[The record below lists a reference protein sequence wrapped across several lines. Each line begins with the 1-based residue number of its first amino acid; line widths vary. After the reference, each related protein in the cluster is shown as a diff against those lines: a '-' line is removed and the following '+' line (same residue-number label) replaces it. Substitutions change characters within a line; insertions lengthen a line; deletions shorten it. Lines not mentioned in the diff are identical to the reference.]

1 MSKKISRVELIKS
14 LGDESDLDIVS
25 IDNIRIF
32 DEDEEQIL
40 DNDFITNYNHNST
53 NFFYQED
60 DSEKYNQ
67 IITEIADKLNVSK
80 EIIDESFSEQKSTKL
95 NSFILLF

>member
-14 LGDESDLDIVS
+14 LGDESDLGIVS
-25 IDNIRIF
+25 IYNIRVF
-32 DEDEEQIL
+32 DEDGEEIL
-40 DNDFITNYNHNST
+40 DNDFITDDNHNSK

-60 DSEKYNQ
+60 DSEKHNQ

-80 EIIDESFSEQKSTKL
+80 EIIDENF
-95 NSFILLF
+95 

>member
-1 MSKKISRVELIKS
+1 MSKKISLVELVKS
-14 LGDESDLDIVS
+14 FGDESDLGIVY
-25 IDNIRIF
+25 IDNIRVF
-32 DEDEEQIL
+32 DENEEEIL
-40 DNDFITNYNHNST
+40 DNDFITDYNHNST

-80 EIIDESFSEQKSTKL
+80 EIIDESFSE
-95 NSFILLF
+95 

>member
-14 LGDESDLDIVS
+14 LGDESDLDIGS

-80 EIIDESFSEQKSTKL
+80 EIIDESFSE
-95 NSFILLF
+95 